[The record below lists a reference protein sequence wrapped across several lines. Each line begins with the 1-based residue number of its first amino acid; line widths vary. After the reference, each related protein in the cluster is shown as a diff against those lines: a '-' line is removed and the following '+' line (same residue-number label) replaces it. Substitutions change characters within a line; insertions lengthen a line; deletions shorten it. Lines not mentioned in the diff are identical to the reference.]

1 MDIWTLISLGC
12 GIYLIWFYR
21 RRRKLIKEAEESL
34 KEIEK
39 NYDNAI
45 KQWQDSFKSSPST
58 EDKQKKE
65 QEEQDHKRIELEK
78 QRIALGLPK
87 DAPKNSEIPIEKIC
101 TWEDGEEGERILRY
115 TPPIHICPYVRHYT
129 DKTYN
134 SLTLDFTGI
143 GRGRYEFNPG
153 LVHFN
158 SSYIVMPNEI
168 IAHSY
173 GLKKYDE
180 ELRMK
185 QEREQKELEE
195 RRRKAQE
202 AERIAIANK
211 LKEKQR
217 KRELVKAVTQ
227 ELIDNGELFGD
238 QPKRPPIPREVVDAV
253 YKRDGG
259 RCVYCGSTE
268 NIQLDHIIPF
278 SKGGATTLENLQ
290 LLCQKCNL
298 EKSNHIG

>member
-21 RRRKLIKEAEESL
+21 RRRRLIKEAEESL

-45 KQWQDSFKSSPST
+45 KQWQESFQSSPSIK
-58 EDKQKKE
+58 DKEKDE
-65 QEEQDHKRIELEK
+65 QEQRQLELEK
-78 QRIALGLPK
+78 QRVALGLAK

-101 TWEDGEEGERILRY
+101 TWEDGKDGERILRY
-115 TPPIHICPYVRHYT
+115 TPPIHICPCVRHYT
-129 DKTYN
+129 NKTYN

-143 GRGRYEFNPG
+143 GRCRYEFAPG
-153 LVHFN
+153 LVRFN
-158 SSYIVMPNEI
+158 SSYIIMPNEI

-202 AERIAIANK
+202 AEKVAIANK

-278 SKGGATTLENLQ
+278 SKGGATTIENLQ